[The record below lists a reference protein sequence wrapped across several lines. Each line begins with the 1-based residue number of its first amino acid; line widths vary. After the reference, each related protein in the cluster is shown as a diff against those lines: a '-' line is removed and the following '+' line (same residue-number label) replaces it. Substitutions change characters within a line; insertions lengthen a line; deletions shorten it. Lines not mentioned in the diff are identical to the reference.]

1 IRCLDVG
8 GKILNVFCVQKRM
21 LLPSASMGLRLFSCC
36 TSGNNQPHSSE
47 HDSHEKRDVH
57 LANVAH
63 VTTFNRPEVP
73 NPVSDEPFQNNLTSI
88 VQELL
93 VRLPQ
98 VVGRTWID
106 RLETSIS
113 LLSSVTDVDAASI
126 ALVVPGEKDGT
137 AVPYASIVCGGGPSG
152 PQLQHFQQ
160 EGYNA
165 ALSAAARSGDEPST
179 SMHLIANGLQGD
191 ILLLSSETFSRG
203 DGDSTYNRMCST
215 GALATSEQQI
225 RTCGA
230 DVDLPLDWA
239 AVAAASNLRHFCGLA
254 LRVGSRLLA
263 VITLAWGINYP
274 VPPGLRTRFAG
285 TRRIGPSGTLQLT
298 SPVRESAATPTA
310 ATAVAVARCPA
321 GPPAAAASEVEVAC
335 LLQLSQVFSLGLFSD
350 ASNVLYGQKV
360 ARMIHMMNQAANL
373 QDTFDGL
380 MVGVRDILMHR
391 FPQELVPTLALK
403 HTTVPTAAFI
413 LETRGGGGGSLLS
426 PPLPS
431 LQPRGSTFSGH
442 LTAPPASASQRSLH
456 PAVAAGPM
464 SASLPP
470 RCAVQGQV
478 RALQSVGAGTGGMGS
493 PCSPSQAQVTAGG
506 GVAATN
512 NNAVV
517 LPGRSVSNNNAALMA
532 NQNPA
537 NIPAWV
543 NSTPSNLPS
552 GGGGG
557 VAGGPGSGRV
567 SVSSHFHR
575 LRPVDSRAGAG
586 ASGGGGGAGVSSLPI
601 SGMLRH
607 AMSVDLGGSL
617 EADCSVPYT
626 VHAHITSMA
635 DTLFMASLSMGSEA
649 PDDTMAGRLGSSTA
663 VTAAAEAATATFKR
677 DPGGFITPPG
687 KAVGASARS
696 TVPTVSST
704 AMASAGGSG
713 SGLSGMVQGT
723 VTYQGSVVPNCH
735 LLVQDESLPCR
746 DLVLVQKLVRMPV
759 QSLVLVVIRPND
771 VLSPMQCLP
780 RSKSGTPPQTH
791 HATPPNNMA
800 ASAGMD
806 STFSSAVPSFCASM
820 PSFGLYL
827 SSPDPLPRSALQG
840 VMTEAREALRLA
852 ADALYRQ
859 LTHGSLQDEWNGLME
874 AMSTTT
880 GAGRMSYASS
890 RMVSLHRPRSSNM
903 LQEQA
908 SGNILQYAIVNNPSR
923 VQLGTSPGV
932 LSSELSKPLVSR
944 LVVDSLVEQPLQQL
958 DAMVSSIQS
967 TLSAVQLHLD
977 VPGGGGDMHEV
988 RLNDIAAVELMEII
1002 GRGGQGV
1009 VFRGLV
1015 HGIEAAVKVISHRD
1029 EADDAAS
1036 KSMPAAATTTDR
1048 RATGG
1053 GGGGGPA
1060 ALESPLVVD
1069 EARMRER
1076 KRNLLRD
1083 ALELAV
1089 TITISHPN
1097 IVQMYGYFT
1106 DCVVV
1111 QYANIPNRLKLLPVD
1126 NEALQQYG
1134 SQRGPV
1140 NTVMCMEFCD
1150 AGTLKSVAEGGA
1162 FRLPGVSA
1170 KSGPACPALAP
1181 LYTSLL
1187 EVALALRHLHGRRL
1201 VHCDLKPSNILLKSS
1216 LRDPRGWICKLSDFG
1231 CVRVMNEE
1239 GEEGRLGF
1247 RQPQPLGTLTH
1258 MAPEMFVRGGFLD
1271 AAIDI
1276 YAFGIIM
1283 WELIMVAPVY
1293 DGTVPKEKLPSMV
1306 RRGLRPIFHPLVPPE
1321 YRTLAIACWQ
1331 EDPRRRPNAAA
1342 LVNTLQRLL
1351 IRANAAASSTG
1362 AISHNVKS
1370 SSFSGMGVAHAGDVE
1385 ISIANGSGGGGT
1397 PRQRRM
1403 YDSVQ
1408 RRNTVTSNLGVPV
1421 GSSGG
1426 PSVGSGA
1433 VAPSASTAGSS
1444 QRQAFPLPVPSPL
1457 SREAGSSVRAAVR
1470 QGDGGGTKSASR
1482 NMESTAL
1489 APGHG
1494 VGNATQLS
1502 PLSTGLGASPPPG
1515 AVQID
1520 SLPAAATA
1528 AAASAVVAAVTRNV
1542 PERGVMSSA
1551 AGPLDDVMAAGSGA
1565 ASVASAAAD
1574 AAAIAISGVAAS
1586 TMSAIAAAR
1595 FLDARASSLLGIGN
1609 ASVGEKNARSS
1620 SASGA
1625 DAAAVGA
1632 TGGRESAPGAVL
1644 NHGPVDT
1651 ADSETIGASEAPLPV
1666 RATVFPTGSMALL
1679 TSSTAGAA
1687 QSGELVGL

>member
-1 IRCLDVG
+1 
-8 GKILNVFCVQKRM
+8 
-21 LLPSASMGLRLFSCC
+21 MGFRLFSCC
-36 TSGNNQPHSSE
+36 TSGNSQAYSSE
-47 HDSHEKRDVH
+47 HEKRDVH
-57 LANVAH
+57 LANVAN
-63 VTTFNRPEVP
+63 VTTFNRPAEA
-73 NPVSDEPFQNNLTSI
+73 NPVSKEPFQNNLTTI

-98 VVGRTWID
+98 VAGRTWID
-106 RLETSIS
+106 RLETGIS
-113 LLSSVTDVDAASI
+113 LLSSVTDVDAVSI

-137 AVPYASIVCGGGPSG
+137 AVPYAILCGGGTSG

-160 EGYNA
+160 EGYKA

-179 SMHLIANGLQGD
+179 SMHMIANELQGD
-191 ILLLSSETFSRG
+191 ILLLSSETVSRG

-215 GALATSEQQI
+215 GALVAGENHI
-225 RTCGA
+225 RTCGV

-254 LRVGSRLLA
+254 LRIGSRLLA
-263 VITLAWGINYP
+263 VITLAWETSYP
-274 VPPGLRTRFAG
+274 VPPGLRTRRGG
-285 TRRIGPSGTLQLT
+285 TGRIGPSGTPQLT
-298 SPVRESAATPTA
+298 SPLRESAANPTA
-310 ATAVAVARCPA
+310 ATAVAGCPA
-321 GPPAAAASEVEVAC
+321 GAPAAAASEVEVAC

-350 ASNVLYGQKV
+350 PSNVLYGQKV
-360 ARMIHMMNQAANL
+360 ARMIHVMDQAANL
-373 QDTFDGL
+373 QETFDGL
-380 MVGVRDILMHR
+380 LVGVRDILLHR
-391 FPQELVPTLALK
+391 FQQELVPTLALK
-403 HTTVPTAAFI
+403 HTTSPTAAFI
-413 LETRGGGGGSLLS
+413 LETRPGGAGPLLS
-426 PPLPS
+426 PLPS
-431 LQPRGSTFSGH
+431 LQPRGSTVSGH
-442 LTAPPASASQRSLH
+442 VTAPPASAPQRSLH
-456 PAVAAGPM
+456 PAIAGAAV
-464 SASLPP
+464 STSLPP
-470 RCAVQGQV
+470 NCAAQGQV
-478 RALQSVGAGTGGMGS
+478 RALQSIVAGLNHPS
-493 PCSPSQAQVTAGG
+493 QISPSKAQITAGG
-506 GVAATN
+506 SVAASHS
-512 NNAVV
+512 NAVA
-517 LPGRSVSNNNAALMA
+517 LPGRSVSNNNGMA
-532 NQNPA
+532 MATQNPVS
-537 NIPAWV
+537 IPPGV
-543 NSTPSNLPS
+543 NTTASNLPS
-552 GGGGG
+552 GGGSI
-557 VAGGPGSGRV
+557 AGAAGSGRV

-586 ASGGGGGAGVSSLPI
+586 ASGGGAGGSSLPV

-607 AMSVDLGGSL
+607 AMSVDLGGFL
-617 EADCSVPYT
+617 ETDCTMPYT

-635 DTLFMASLSMGSEA
+635 DTLFMASLSMGTEA
-649 PDDTMAGRLGSSTA
+649 ADDTVAGRIASRTA
-663 VTAAAEAATATFKR
+663 GAAAAAAGGAEAATATLKR
-677 DPGGFITPPG
+677 ELGGCIALPGR
-687 KAVGASARS
+687 AVGVSGR
-696 TVPTVSST
+696 TIVPTISSS
-704 AMASAGGSG
+704 AMANAGGSG
-713 SGLSGMVQGT
+713 SGLPGMVPGT
-723 VTYQGSVVPNCH
+723 VTYQGSVIPNCH

-771 VLSPMQCLP
+771 VLPLMQCLP
-780 RSKSGTPPQTH
+780 YTKSSTPPQTH

-800 ASAGMD
+800 ASAGTD
-806 STFSSAVPSFCASM
+806 SIFQSAAPSFSASM

-827 SSPDPLPRSALQG
+827 SSPDPLSRSALQG
-840 VMTEAREALRLA
+840 VMMEAREAMRFA
-852 ADALYRQ
+852 ADALYRR

-874 AMSTTT
+874 AMSTTPS
-880 GAGRMSYASS
+880 AGRMSYASS

-908 SGNILQYAIVNNPSR
+908 SGNILQYSIVNNPSR

-932 LSSELSKPLVSR
+932 LSSELSKPLVRR

-967 TLSAVQLHLD
+967 TLSAVQLQLD

-1015 HGIEAAVKVISHRD
+1015 HGIEAAAKVISHRD
-1029 EADDAAS
+1029 EADDVAS
-1036 KSMPAAATTTDR
+1036 KSMPAVATTTDR

-1060 ALESPLVVD
+1060 ALESPLIVD

-1134 SQRGPV
+1134 GQRGPV

-1239 GEEGRLGF
+1239 GEDGRLGF

-1258 MAPEMFVRGGFLD
+1258 MAPEMFVRGGLLD
-1271 AAIDI
+1271 AGIDI

-1331 EDPRRRPNAAA
+1331 EDPRRRPSAAV
-1342 LVNTLQRLL
+1342 LVSTLQRLL
-1351 IRANAAASSTG
+1351 VKAQAAASSTG
-1362 AISHNVKS
+1362 AISTNIKS
-1370 SSFSGMGVAHAGDVE
+1370 SSFSGIGVAHAGDVDV
-1385 ISIANGSGGGGT
+1385 SMANGGGGGGGSGGGNL
-1397 PRQRRM
+1397 RQRQV

-1421 GSSGG
+1421 GSPGG
-1426 PSVGSGA
+1426 LPAGNGP
-1433 VAPSASTAGSS
+1433 VASAASPNNAGSS

-1457 SREAGSSVRAAVR
+1457 SRETSSSVRAAVR
-1470 QGDGGGTKSASR
+1470 QGDGGGTKSAAR
-1482 NMESTAL
+1482 NLESTVL
-1489 APGHG
+1489 SPGQG
-1494 VGNATQLS
+1494 VGNDTPLS
-1502 PLSTGLGASPPPG
+1502 PLSTGLGASPPPA
-1515 AVQID
+1515 AVQST

-1528 AAASAVVAAVTRNV
+1528 AATSAAVAAAITSV
-1542 PERGVMSSA
+1542 PERGLLSSA
-1551 AGPLDDVMAAGSGA
+1551 AGPLDDAMAGSGA
-1565 ASVASAAAD
+1565 ASVASAAVD
-1574 AAAIAISGVAAS
+1574 AAAVASGGVAGS
-1586 TMSAIAAAR
+1586 TMSAMAAAR
-1595 FLDARASSLLGIGN
+1595 FMDARASSLLGIGN
-1609 ASVGEKNARSS
+1609 ASVGEKNAQSS
-1620 SASGA
+1620 SASGV
-1625 DAAAVGA
+1625 AATAVTA
-1632 TGGRESAPGAVL
+1632 TAVTATAGRGSAPGAVL
-1644 NHGPVDT
+1644 NHVPVANT
-1651 ADSETIGASEAPLPV
+1651 DSETIGASEVTLPV
-1666 RATVFPTGSMALL
+1666 RASVFPTGSVALL
-1679 TSSTAGAA
+1679 TGSTAEAA
-1687 QSGELVGL
+1687 HSGELVGL